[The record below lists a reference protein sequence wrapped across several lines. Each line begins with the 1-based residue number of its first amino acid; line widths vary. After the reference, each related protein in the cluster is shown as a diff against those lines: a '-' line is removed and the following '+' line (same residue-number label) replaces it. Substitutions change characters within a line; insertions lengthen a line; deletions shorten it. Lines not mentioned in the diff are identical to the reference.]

1 MKNIK
6 IALLKTNGSIE
17 EILVDSDKIHLV
29 LGGTVT
35 FVGSI
40 DQLSIV
46 ACANK
51 DIILTSKNPFC
62 DKLEFDETS
71 SDIALVKTTQTGN
84 PTNIDIEKIHN
95 FLCNIDL
102 Q

>member
-1 MKNIK
+1 MGIIK

-17 EILVDSDKIHLV
+17 EILVDSDKIHLT
-29 LGGTVT
+29 LGGPIT

-40 DQLSIV
+40 HQLGIV

-71 SDIALVKTTQTGN
+71 SNIALVKTTCSGN
-84 PTNIDIEKIHN
+84 PTNIDIQKLHT
-95 FLCNIDL
+95 FL